1 MFVELAKRISLMR
14 RPLTCWLALAGL
26 LLSGTSASAA
36 IIKLGFSRDSR
47 PDMESVGGI
56 LSTVADVSLATTGD
70 QNTEVTFV
78 GELGGI
84 LSIEGDR
91 ASFTLDNVALTG
103 KPVVVGSTVLQE
115 TSGGAFSLYDEANT
129 LLLSGTVGDGTLSGP
144 IGGTA
149 TSGFLTTKF
158 GIFNGGTLLSLLA
171 EKNLTNASV
180 SISMLNVNGGAGLAL
195 SGDGVLNPF
204 TADATALI
212 SAQPQVPEPAAATLV
227 ATGALALLLARRNR
241 R

>member
-1 MFVELAKRISLMR
+1 MR
-14 RPLTCWLALAGL
+14 RPLISWLALAGV
-26 LLSGTSASAA
+26 LLSGMNASAA

-47 PDMESVGGI
+47 PDMESSGGI

-78 GELGGI
+78 GELGGL

-103 KPVVVGSTVLQE
+103 KPVVVGNTVLQE
-115 TSGGAFSLYDEANT
+115 TAGGTFHLYDEANT

-149 TSGFLTTKF
+149 TSGFLTTEF
-158 GIFNGGTLLSLLA
+158 GIFTGGTLMTILSEQHLV
-171 EKNLTNASV
+171 NASV
-180 SISMLNVNGGAGLAL
+180 SISMLNVNGGAGLGL
-195 SGDGVLNPF
+195 SGDGSLNPF

-212 SAQPQVPEPAAATLV
+212 SAQPQVPEPAAATLL
-227 ATGALALLLARRNR
+227 AGGALALLMARRR